1 MPVHC
6 NKEIALLYV
15 MVEEYVNHRLP
26 RLFHMYDKVESGTA
40 LSADEFDFLCR
51 SVYTG
56 EHTEVPLTISHPD
69 LEEFYHYVFH
79 LYRDICER
87 ALAIEQK
94 ARGTLTTDA

>member
-6 NKEIALLYV
+6 DKELALLYV

-26 RLFHMYDKVESGTA
+26 RLFHMYDKVESGKA

-51 SVYTG
+51 SVDMGT
-56 EHTEVPLTISHPD
+56 HTEVPLTIGHPD

-79 LYRDICER
+79 LYRDIC
-87 ALAIEQK
+87 ALDLAVEEK
-94 ARGTLTTDA
+94 ARGALTTDA